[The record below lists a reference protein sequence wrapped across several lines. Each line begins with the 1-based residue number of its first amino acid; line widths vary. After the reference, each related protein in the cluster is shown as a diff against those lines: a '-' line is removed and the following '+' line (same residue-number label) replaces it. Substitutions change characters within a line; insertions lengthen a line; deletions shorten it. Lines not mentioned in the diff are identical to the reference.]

1 MNEIRN
7 LEMFSGALGVLM
19 AATIVYLIRRD
30 HMHVRFSIWWI
41 GVAAIAILFGFF
53 PRIVDQ
59 IGGFFGI
66 AYPPILI
73 VILAVAALVLK
84 ILFADLER
92 SKMHRDMLRLTQRL
106 LIVEQAL
113 KKASSDNRREK
124 GKPEAKP
131 ADDGNGTGNSRT
143 ES

>member
-59 IGGFFGI
+59 IGEFLGI

-73 VILAVAALVLK
+73 VILAVAALVVK

-92 SKMHRDMLRLTQRL
+92 SKMRRDMLRLTQRL

-113 KKASSDNRREK
+113 KNATRTNST
-124 GKPEAKP
+124 AKEELSAKSL
-131 ADDGNGTGNSRT
+131 ADDNHQKNFRNNS
-143 ES
+143 